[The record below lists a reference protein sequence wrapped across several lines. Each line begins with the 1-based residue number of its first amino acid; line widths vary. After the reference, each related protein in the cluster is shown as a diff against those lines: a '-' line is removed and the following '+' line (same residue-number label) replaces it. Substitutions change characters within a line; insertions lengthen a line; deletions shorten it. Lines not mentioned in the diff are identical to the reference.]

1 MSGIAA
7 QTLQDQERERQR
19 IEDRRR
25 EQRHKTIMRVG
36 LLHGA
41 GYKELC
47 LVRNISAGGMMARV
61 YRAMA
66 VGETLSVELREGQL
80 LSGTVAWSRDWYVG
94 ISFDAEIDV
103 EDALA
108 TRWVSEFGHRPR
120 LPRIDIDCP
129 ARIRVGSRFYAA
141 RLRNISQGGAKVQ
154 LFKPLAAWGDAAL
167 SLLDLPPLKS
177 QIRWM
182 FDDFVGLSFNER
194 LPFEVLA
201 LWLQDHRAIEE
212 ARAAEA

>member
-1 MSGIAA
+1 MSTIAA
-7 QTLQDQERERQR
+7 QTLHEQQSEE
-19 IEDRRR
+19 RRR

-36 LLHGA
+36 VLHGE

-61 YRAMA
+61 YRDLG
-66 VGETLSVELREGQL
+66 VGERLSVELRQEQL
-80 LSGTVAWSRDWYVG
+80 LEGKVAWSRDWYVG
-94 ISFDAEIDV
+94 ITFDAPIDV
-103 EDALA
+103 EDSLA
-108 TRWVSEFGHRPR
+108 SRWVSELGQRPR

-154 LFKPLAAWGDAAL
+154 LFKPLEAWGDAAL
-167 SLLDLPPLKS
+167 SLLDLPPLKG

-182 FDDFVGLSFNER
+182 FDDCLGLSFNER

-201 LWLQDHRAIEE
+201 LWLQDHRTVDE
-212 ARAAEA
+212 AQPPQA